1 MLSTFILTA
10 LISSVLLNPVAA
22 LANDAETTASTETKR
37 SSDTAWAELNTKE
50 QEPSDYDFGELEEP
64 GRTWK
69 ASQDLEWILG
79 GALTFG
85 GEKLADISIAYL
97 NDPQDTKDDEIKV
110 VEITSG
116 EMYYVYTG
124 ALIPLPGIAFRTQVT
139 LGYHV
144 DFIKA
149 DNGLVKFSRVPLDI
163 IPMWEFEKH
172 RIGLGLT
179 YYFSPKI
186 TVTDIPSLDDKR
198 YAEALGS
205 IASYQYK
212 VSQDFS
218 LGARYTEIK
227 LSPIGDGEA
236 ISNNATH
243 LSINIEWVF

>member
-1 MLSTFILTA
+1 VLSILAISTLILSTLF
-10 LISSVLLNPVAA
+10 NPAQS
-22 LANDAETTASTETKR
+22 LAGDTDGSESKQIKR

-50 QEPSDYDFGELEEP
+50 QTPSDYDFSELEEP

-69 ASQDLEWILG
+69 ASQSLEWILG

-85 GEKLADISIAYL
+85 GDKLADISIAYI
-97 NDPQDTKDDEIKV
+97 NDPQNEADDEIKV

-116 EMYYVYTG
+116 EMYYAYTG
-124 ALIPLPGIAFRTQVT
+124 ALIALPGIAFRTQVT

-198 YAEALGS
+198 YSEALGS

-212 VSQDFS
+212 LTQDFS
-218 LGARYTEIK
+218 VGARYTEIK
-227 LSPIGDGEA
+227 LSPTGDGEA

-243 LSINIEWVF
+243 LSINVEWVF